1 MEHKRGNG
9 DPFPKKIQFTRYNYS
24 FHARLIQASPEVQSY
39 YTVILTAVRS
49 CPQMRVTFGW
59 RQVYV
64 HIRRRQV
71 AQMVFKGQTLC
82 IALAID
88 PVTCGESKRRVE
100 DVSRFKRFAKTPL
113 MVRLVSRLRLRSAL
127 TLLETAAGVGALP
140 PPGRGGGAAVRLPDD
155 GRADR
160 ARPRQSSFAR
170 GFRRCGGL
178 GAPCAR
184 GRGTLS

>member
-82 IALAID
+82 IVEAMKVMNEIKAEKSGVIKEILVENGQ
-88 PVTCGESKRRVE
+88 PVEFGQ
-100 DVSRFKRFAKTPL
+100 PL
-113 MVRLVSRLRLRSAL
+113 FI
-127 TLLETAAGVGALP
+127 LE
-140 PPGRGGGAAVRLPDD
+140 
-155 GRADR
+155 
-160 ARPRQSSFAR
+160 
-170 GFRRCGGL
+170 
-178 GAPCAR
+178 
-184 GRGTLS
+184 

>member
-140 PPGRGGGAAVRLPDD
+140 RPDVAEEPLYDYRTTEELIELGLVKVLSRAASEET
-155 GRADR
+155 AAS
-160 ARPRQSSFAR
+160 ARRTQE
-170 GFRRCGGL
+170 GEEH
-178 GAPCAR
+178 
-184 GRGTLS
+184 